1 MKPMSLKF
9 VCDICGR
16 KRSHGDWP
24 AIHRE
29 SGDFFARMQ
38 PLPPAPESYK

>member
-16 KRSHGDWP
+16 KRSNGTKKIDHT
-24 AIHRE
+24 ACSKIRQAQFKKEH
-29 SGDFFARMQ
+29 
-38 PLPPAPESYK
+38 K

>member
-16 KRSHGDWP
+16 KRSNGTKKIDHAKCSKIRHAKHNKGG
-24 AIHRE
+24 A
-29 SGDFFARMQ
+29 
-38 PLPPAPESYK
+38 